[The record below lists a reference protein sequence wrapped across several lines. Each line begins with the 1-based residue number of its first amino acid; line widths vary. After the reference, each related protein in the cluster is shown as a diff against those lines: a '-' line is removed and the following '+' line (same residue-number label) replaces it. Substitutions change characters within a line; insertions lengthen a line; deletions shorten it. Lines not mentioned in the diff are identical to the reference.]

1 MKLYE
6 LQNDVAALLKWKQ
19 QFLYWC
25 NTEMYINVI
34 DCTQHT

>member
-1 MKLYE
+1 MKLCE
-6 LQNDVAALLKWKQ
+6 PQNDVPALLKWKQ

-34 DCTQHT
+34 DGTQHA